1 MDSAHLSSGA
11 DQNARLSAEG
21 QSSAHS
27 AVATPLLSILVVAY
41 NSAALIADCIASVPS
56 ACRRHRFEILLVD
69 NGDGS
74 TEVLVAEQF
83 PEVRIIP
90 SRGNIGFAAGNNL
103 LAQHA
108 KGDHLLLLNPD
119 MVLHEGAIDA
129 LFKGAAAYPDAGAWG
144 GVTVDRN
151 GQPDTGNAIPVPSLA
166 EFASAALGRSLQENL
181 PTERLAQDATVPV
194 LMGGFV
200 MFPRSVWDAVDG
212 LDERYFLYCEEVD
225 LFRRLSQ
232 RGYAF
237 WRIAA
242 ARGFHHAG
250 HGDGSSPMRVLY
262 HAAGTMQFVR
272 IHWSPIAAG
281 LAFLLVWIG
290 AMERF
295 LAGRILGRF
304 IPRLQ
309 SRERAY
315 RLVALRPGLWMRGYD
330 KRSGLLVKLEKQRKP
345 RC

>member
-1 MDSAHLSSGA
+1 MDNAHLSSMT
-11 DQNARLSAEG
+11 DPNAPSSTEDR
-21 QSSAHS
+21 SSAPITGP
-27 AVATPLLSILVVAY
+27 APFLSVLVVAY
-41 NSAALIADCIASVPS
+41 NSAALIADCITSVPP
-56 ACRRHRFEILLVD
+56 ACRHHRFEILLVD

-74 TEVLVAEQF
+74 TEALVAEQF
-83 PEVRIIP
+83 PDVRIIP

-103 LAQHA
+103 LAQNA
-108 KGDHLLLLNPD
+108 AGDHLLLLNPD

-129 LFKGAAAYPDAGAWG
+129 LFKGATAYPDAGAWG
-144 GVTVDRN
+144 GVTVDRD
-151 GQPDTGNAIPVPSLA
+151 GRPDTGNAIPVPSLA
-166 EFASAALGRSLQENL
+166 EFASSALGRSLQENL
-181 PTERLAQDATVPV
+181 PIERLAQDATVPV

-200 MFPRSVWDAVDG
+200 MFPKSVWDAVGG

-225 LFRRLSQ
+225 LFQRLSQ

-250 HGDGSSPMRVLY
+250 HGDGSSPMRLLY
-262 HAAGTMQFVR
+262 HAAGTMQFVK

-281 LAFLLVWIG
+281 LAFVLVWIG
-290 AMERF
+290 AIERF
-295 LAGRILGRF
+295 LAGRILGRV

-315 RLVALRPGLWMRGYD
+315 RLVALRPDLWMRGYD
-330 KRSGLLVKLEKQRKP
+330 ERSGLLVQLEKQSKP
-345 RC
+345 LC